1 MIMKNLTDIK
11 RRIKSISQ
19 TRQITKAMETISIS
33 KMRKALEVY
42 ESNTAFFNRIRSVMS
57 DIILHSKDVSN
68 VFMRKREGNRCLF
81 IVIASD
87 KGLAGSYNHNVLVE
101 AWKMIEN
108 FENKY
113 IIAIGQIARE
123 FFQKRNIMVDI
134 EFSYLT
140 QDPEY
145 SDAMD
150 IVDSIVFLYKENLVD
165 QVYAVYTEMVKS
177 SAMRPRILKL
187 LPLEAEDITKDLA
200 VEEDKD
206 EYYFK
211 ELLYEPSADE
221 VFDDLVPQYLAGI
234 IYGTLVQSVASEHL
248 SRMLAMNNATRNATK
263 ILEKLSLD
271 YNRARQENITN
282 QISEIVTATI
292 FK

>member
-1 MIMKNLTDIK
+1 MKNLSDIK

-33 KMRKALEVY
+33 KMRKALAVY
-42 ESNTAFFNRIRSVMS
+42 ESNTVFFERIRSVMS

-68 VFMRKREGNRCLF
+68 VFLRSRGGDRSLF

-87 KGLAGSYNHNVLVE
+87 KGLAGGYNHNVLVE
-101 AWKMIEN
+101 ALKTIEKFKN
-108 FENKY
+108 RY

-134 EFSYLT
+134 EFGYLT
-140 QDPEY
+140 QDPEF
-145 SDAMD
+145 SDAVD
-150 IVDSIVFLYKENLVD
+150 IVDSIIYIYKENLVD
-165 QVYAVYTEMVKS
+165 QVYVVYTEMVNS
-177 SAMRPRILKL
+177 SSMRPQIIKL
-187 LPLEAEDITKDLA
+187 LPLEAEEIIKD
-200 VEEDKD
+200 VQQEEDKD

-221 VFDDLVPQYLAGI
+221 VFDDLVPQYLAGV

-248 SRMLAMNNATRNATK
+248 SRMLAMSNATRNATR
-263 ILEKLSLD
+263 ILEKITLD
-271 YNRARQENITN
+271 YHRARQENITN
-282 QISEIVTATI
+282 QIQEIVTSSI
-292 FK
+292 K